1 MDEQIP
7 QKLFIR
13 EGKQMEHIENYKT
26 IINNYGESKQKIK
39 AIEEMSELQKELC
52 KDILHK
58 GKKENITEE
67 MADVEIMLNQLK
79 IIFDNEEKVKEI
91 IEEKIK
97 RTKERIKN
105 GQ

>member
-1 MDEQIP
+1 
-7 QKLFIR
+7 
-13 EGKQMEHIENYKT
+13 MEHIKDYEL
-26 IINNYGESKQKIK
+26 IISNYGCYKQTIK

-79 IIFDNEEKVKEI
+79 IIFDNEEKVKDI

-105 GQ
+105 G